1 MNFFESKTI
10 ENIDFQEEQFVIG
23 EYEDCIFNRCNLGN
37 TDLSKSLFIDCVFN
51 NCNLSNAKV
60 NNVVFRE
67 VKFNGCK
74 LMGLFFDT
82 ANENG
87 LDFSFEHSILDNS
100 SFVKTKIKNTK
111 FTHCSLKE
119 VDFSSADLSE
129 CIFNQCDLLNAHF
142 EMCNLEKADFLT
154 AFNYRFDLDQ
164 NKVMGSKHSI
174 HQVKDLLEKYKLI
187 IE

>member
-1 MNFFESKTI
+1 MNFIESKTF
-10 ENIDFQEEQFVIG
+10 ENIDFQKEKFVNG
-23 EYEDCIFNRCNLGN
+23 EYEGCIFNSCNLSN
-37 TDLSKSLFIDCVFN
+37 TDLSKSVFIDCVFN
-51 NCNLSNAKV
+51 NCNLSNAKI

-87 LDFSFEHSILDNS
+87 LAFSFEHSILDNS
-100 SFVKTKIKNTK
+100 SFVKTKIKHTK
-111 FTHCSLKE
+111 FIHCSIKD
-119 VDFSSADLSE
+119 VDFSIADLSE
-129 CIFNQCDLLNAHF
+129 CIFHQCDLLNAHF

-164 NKVMGSKHSI
+164 NKVKGSKHSI
-174 HQVKDLLEKYKLI
+174 HQIKDLLDKYKLI

>member
-1 MNFFESKTI
+1 MNFIESKTI
-10 ENIDFQEEQFVIG
+10 ENTDFQKEIFITG
-23 EYEDCIFNRCNLGN
+23 EYEDCIFNNCNLSN
-37 TDLSKSLFIDCVFN
+37 SDLSKTIFIDCVFN
-51 NCNLSNAKV
+51 NCNLSKAKI
-60 NNVVFRE
+60 NNVVFRD

-74 LMGLFFDT
+74 LMGLFFET
-82 ANENG
+82 ANEHG
-87 LDFSFEHSILDNS
+87 LAFSFEHSTLDYS
-100 SFVKTKIKNTK
+100 TFHKTKIKTTK
-111 FTHCSLKE
+111 FMHCSLKE

>member
-1 MNFFESKTI
+1 MNFIESKTI
-10 ENIDFQEEQFVIG
+10 ENTDFQKEIFITG
-23 EYEDCIFNRCNLGN
+23 EYEDCIFNNCNLSN
-37 TDLSKSLFIDCVFN
+37 SDLSKTIFIDCVFN
-51 NCNLSNAKV
+51 NCNLSKAKI
-60 NNVVFRE
+60 NNVVFRD

-74 LMGLFFDT
+74 LMGLFFET
-82 ANENG
+82 ANEHG
-87 LDFSFEHSILDNS
+87 LAFSFEHSTLDYS
-100 SFVKTKIKNTK
+100 SFHKTKIKTTK
-111 FTHCSLKE
+111 FMHCSLKE

-164 NKVMGSKHSI
+164 NKVKGSKHSV
-174 HQVKDLLEKYKLI
+174 HQMKDLFEKYKMI